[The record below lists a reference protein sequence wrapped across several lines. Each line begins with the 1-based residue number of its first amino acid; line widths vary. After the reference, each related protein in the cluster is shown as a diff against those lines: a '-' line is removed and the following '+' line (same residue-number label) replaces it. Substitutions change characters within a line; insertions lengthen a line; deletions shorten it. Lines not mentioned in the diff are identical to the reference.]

1 MTSNVLSEFIY
12 NTVSFFVHSEVLYDL
27 ENEYENEFLVSIETG
42 HSVQN
47 SLNYTT
53 IKGKVSEE
61 V

>member
-1 MTSNVLSEFIY
+1 MFYQSLYIIQFP
-12 NTVSFFVHSEVLYDL
+12 FFVHSEVLYDL

-53 IKGKVSEE
+53 IKGEVSEE